1 MMGQGGSLAME
12 DALVLA
18 ELLRDAQTVEQAL
31 ARYARR
37 RAPRV
42 HWVRQQSLA
51 VAESFNMPAQAR
63 NDILRAR
70 GEAMFRNRYAPLAE
84 QP

>member
-1 MMGQGGSLAME
+1 
-12 DALVLA
+12 
-18 ELLRDAQTVEQAL
+18 
-31 ARYARR
+31 
-37 RAPRV
+37 V
-42 HWVRQQSLA
+42 HWVQEQSLA
-51 VAESFNMPAQAR
+51 VAESFNMSAQAR